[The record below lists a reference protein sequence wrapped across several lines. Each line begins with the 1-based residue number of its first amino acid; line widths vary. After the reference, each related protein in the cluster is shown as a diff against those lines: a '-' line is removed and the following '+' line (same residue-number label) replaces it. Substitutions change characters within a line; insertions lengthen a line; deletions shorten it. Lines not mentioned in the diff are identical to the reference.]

1 MTPHRP
7 SAPWAGRCAWVIGAI
22 LLLRLVGLWLDRT
35 DLYVDEAQYWL
46 WGQDLAFGYYSKPP
60 MIGWL
65 LRAVTDLAGSD
76 AAFWVR
82 LPAIALH
89 GVTAALLAAITA
101 RHIAPRAAPWVAAA
115 YLTLPL
121 VTVGS
126 YMISTDSVMFP
137 FLALALLAWL
147 RLAEG
152 GGRRWALTAGL
163 ALGGGVMSKYAAV
176 YYLILLLPALVFIPA
191 IRVPWRRA
199 ALALMGFA
207 LAIAPNVAWNVAN
220 GLTTLRHTLD
230 NADWVND
237 PAAKA
242 TLNFAGLAEFAAA
255 QFVVFG
261 PAFLG
266 ALLWLAVRPN
276 ARRNGQ
282 SDTHVTPHPD
292 AHVTAHPEAHPD
304 AQPKPRAHPGPSA
317 QSALHLGQHSGQH
330 AAPNAPQR
338 PDPNAVASLPAEARH
353 STPVASRRA
362 RLPLRGVVLWLSLPI
377 IALVCVQ
384 ALLNQAY
391 ANWAAAAY
399 VAAPLAVVPWLLLR
413 ARWLLVASLVLHGS
427 FAVVVPVAA
436 HYAPTLRLGA
446 DAPLLMARWLGRAE
460 MSATITA
467 RARALPVSAIV
478 ADDRDVL
485 ADLFYRARGDFP
497 RVADR
502 FTGSAD
508 APGPSDTSG
517 SADATHTPSPSNTA
531 DTPSPSNTPGAQG
544 SADTPGAADTP
555 AIPGPSDRAATQP
568 ARALPVWAEPERG
581 RAPNHYVQ
589 SFPYPGAADSR
600 VLLVT
605 RSKRAPNGCDATAAG
620 VIDPDE
626 GAYAK
631 RTMRLFVVDGT
642 CWDGI
647 AR

>member
-1 MTPHRP
+1 MEFDPR
-7 SAPWAGRCAWVIGAI
+7 IFLFAI
-22 LLLRLVGLWLDRT
+22 FGL
-35 DLYVDEAQYWL
+35 
-46 WGQDLAFGYYSKPP
+46 
-60 MIGWL
+60 
-65 LRAVTDLAGSD
+65 
-76 AAFWVR
+76 
-82 LPAIALH
+82 
-89 GVTAALLAAITA
+89 
-101 RHIAPRAAPWVAAA
+101 
-115 YLTLPL
+115 
-121 VTVGS
+121 
-126 YMISTDSVMFP
+126 
-137 FLALALLAWL
+137 
-147 RLAEG
+147 
-152 GGRRWALTAGL
+152 GL
-163 ALGGGVMSKYAAV
+163 M
-176 YYLILLLPALVFIPA
+176 
-191 IRVPWRRA
+191 
-199 ALALMGFA
+199 
-207 LAIAPNVAWNVAN
+207 
-220 GLTTLRHTLD
+220 
-230 NADWVND
+230 
-237 PAAKA
+237 
-242 TLNFAGLAEFAAA
+242 
-255 QFVVFG
+255 
-261 PAFLG
+261 
-266 ALLWLAVRPN
+266 LAV
-276 ARRNGQ
+276 
-282 SDTHVTPHPD
+282 SL
-292 AHVTAHPEAHPD
+292 E
-304 AQPKPRAHPGPSA
+304 K
-317 QSALHLGQHSGQH
+317 HL
-330 AAPNAPQR
+330 
-338 PDPNAVASLPAEARH
+338 
-353 STPVASRRA
+353 SRF
-362 RLPLRGVVLWLSLPI
+362 WLSLPI

-497 RVADR
+497 RAADR
-502 FTGSAD
+502 F
-508 APGPSDTSG
+508 PG
-517 SADATHTPSPSNTA
+517 PSNTA
-531 DTPSPSNTPGAQG
+531 DTPSPSNNADTPSPSNTTGAHGSADTSG
-544 SADTPGAADTP
+544 SADTP
-555 AIPGPSDRAATQP
+555 AISGLSDRAATQP

>member
-191 IRVPWRRA
+191 VRVPWRRA
-199 ALALMGFA
+199 ALALLSFA
-207 LAIAPNVAWNVAN
+207 LAIAPNVAWNIAN

-242 TLNFAGLAEFAAA
+242 ALNFAGLAEFAAA

-282 SDTHVTPHPD
+282 SDTHVTS
-292 AHVTAHPEAHPD
+292 HPD

-317 QSALHLGQHSGQH
+317 QSDPHLGQHSGQH
-330 AAPNAPQR
+330 TTQNAPQR
-338 PDPNAVASLPAEARH
+338 PDPNAVASLPAETRH
-353 STPVASRRA
+353 STPVAPRPA

-478 ADDRDVL
+478 ADDRYVL

-497 RVADR
+497 RAADR

-508 APGPSDTSG
+508 AT
-517 SADATHTPSPSNTA
+517 
-531 DTPSPSNTPGAQG
+531 DTPSPSNNADTPGPFNTTGAHG

-555 AIPGPSDRAATQP
+555 DTPGPSDRAATQP

>member
-1 MTPHRP
+1 
-7 SAPWAGRCAWVIGAI
+7 VIGVI
-22 LLLRLVGLWLDRT
+22 LALRVVGLALDHT

-76 AAFWVR
+76 GAFWVR

-89 GVTAALLAAITA
+89 AITAALLAAITA

-147 RLAEG
+147 RLADE
-152 GGRRWALTAGL
+152 GGRRWALIAGL
-163 ALGGGVMSKYAAV
+163 ALGGGVMSKYAAI

-191 IRVPWRRA
+191 LRVPLRRA
-199 ALALMGFA
+199 ALALLGFA
-207 LAIAPNVAWNVAN
+207 LAIAPNVAWNIAN
-220 GLTTLRHTLD
+220 GLTTLRHTMD

-242 TLNFAGLAEFAAA
+242 ALNFAGLGEFAGA

-261 PAFLG
+261 PAFL
-266 ALLWLAVRPN
+266 ATLLWLALRPALSLPSRQRSDPSSGPN
-276 ARRNGQ
+276 SAPNSRQ
-282 SDTHVTPHPD
+282 SP
-292 AHVTAHPEAHPD
+292 
-304 AQPKPRAHPGPSA
+304 PSA
-317 QSALHLGQHSGQH
+317 PHLT
-330 AAPNAPQR
+330 
-338 PDPNAVASLPAEARH
+338 LP
-353 STPVASRRA
+353 
-362 RLPLRGVVLWLSLPI
+362 LPLRGLVLWLSLPI

-413 ARWLLVASLVLHGS
+413 ARWLLIASLVLHGS

-436 HYAPTLRLGA
+436 HFAPSLRLTA
-446 DAPLLMARWLGRAE
+446 DAPLLMARWLGREAMSDAITTRAAE
-460 MSATITA
+460 
-467 RARALPVSAIV
+467 LPVTAII

-497 RVADR
+497 AQDGM
-502 FTGSAD
+502 T
-508 APGPSDTSG
+508 APS
-517 SADATHTPSPSNTA
+517 
-531 DTPSPSNTPGAQG
+531 
-544 SADTPGAADTP
+544 TP
-555 AIPGPSDRAATQP
+555 AISVSASS
-568 ARALPVWAEPERG
+568 LPIWAEPERG

-589 SFPYPGAADSR
+589 SFPYPGATDTR
-600 VLLVT
+600 VLLIT
-605 RSKRAPNGCDATAAG
+605 RSKRAPEGCAATSAG
-620 VIDPDE
+620 VIDPVE

-631 RTMRLFVVDGT
+631 RTMRLFVVDGS